1 MPFSS
6 KALQETTT
14 NIVGDTTSTAVDA
27 NDASSLVISSTIAVT
42 TPAAGTSAAATW
54 AVTDIISINSNAF
67 VTGVVGQVTTSGVLP
82 TGISGATN
90 YFVAKI
96 SANSFYL
103 YDTLANALAY
113 AASGSTTG
121 RVNITNVGSGNHT
134 FTPTA
139 LAGGSTKLQGLVAP
153 STWVTIPDTT
163 QSVTAA
169 GTFVW
174 ELDYIR
180 YPEYRAFTTLTSGVL
195 TANIDAQVK
204 TGE

>member
-1 MPFSS
+1 MPFST

-27 NDASSLVISSTIAVT
+27 NDASSLVISSTIAVA
-42 TPAAGTSAAATW
+42 TPSAGTSAAANWNTS
-54 AVTDIISINSNAF
+54 DIITITAHNF

-90 YFVAKI
+90 YFVYVI
-96 SANSFYL
+96 SANTFYL
-103 YDTLANALAY
+103 YDTLANALVGGA
-113 AASGSTTG
+113 TG

-163 QSVTAA
+163 QSVTGAA
-169 GTFVW
+169 TFVW
-174 ELDYIR
+174 ELDYVR
-180 YPEYRAFTTLTSGVL
+180 YPEIRAFTTLTAGVL